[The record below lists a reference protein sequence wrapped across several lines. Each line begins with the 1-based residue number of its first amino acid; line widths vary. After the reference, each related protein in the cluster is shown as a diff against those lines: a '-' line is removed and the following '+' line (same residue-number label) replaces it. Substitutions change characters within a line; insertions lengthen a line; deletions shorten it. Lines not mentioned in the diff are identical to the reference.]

1 MAPEVIDLIS
11 SSPPNASFP
20 PSAQLPKANS
30 IVEPKKQQR
39 RNDATNLAG
48 PQNASFSTDP
58 FLSDDFDTTIEQSQ
72 QENNAEN
79 PTKPQNALLSKDPFL
94 SDDLDTT
101 AEQHRQMNNVKSSAK
116 PQNVPYSSDLFLSDD
131 FDATIDID
139 EPILTDTNTNKRRR
153 LSPPAQPPR
162 PLKRIS
168 PVPEPQTL
176 LPPVRT
182 NGNGRVVTIDDPIE
196 LTSSPGLVS
205 PSKMKPSTHISSK
218 PTEQTITIE
227 AEDSDP
233 FASSPQSVRR
243 SPPKP
248 KPVARPVES
257 SDPFASSQPAP
268 VISKAPEPI
277 ITSPPCPAVPVSKPP
292 PKKNATWDPISSS
305 APDVFAFDSSPP
317 PPGKSRDFINID
329 DSDGEDGSD
338 DDLPDISSFDVSKI
352 RRRSQIQRSKSD
364 IVSSRSRAKPAVS
377 NKNLAADRTREK
389 EARAAAKEVEKVAKR
404 RERQEAKEAKIREKE
419 RNAALAEVNKL
430 RTDKK
435 VSTPEMMVDIPS
447 SLNPTLAT
455 ELQAMLEPFDVQYT
469 TWDSPVENVVKWR
482 RKVRSRYND
491 DLGLWE
497 PIPLRLEDERHV
509 LVAMTADEFV
519 KLALDDEI
527 PSHTAKMQRHFAD
540 HHMVYLIQ
548 GLTPW
553 MRKNRNLRNRQ
564 FATTVRA
571 QDAATSTAGRRNKPT
586 EGYVPEETI
595 EDALLQLQVMHDA
608 LIHHTMTSMETA
620 EQILTF
626 TQHISTIP
634 YRKQRDQATL
644 GAGFCME
651 SGQVKTGEDAKD
663 TYVRMLEEI
672 VRVTAP
678 IAYGVANEF
687 STVSELVRGFENTG
701 PTRLEGVRKMANK
714 DGAFS
719 DRTVGQAVSRRM
731 YKVFTGLDETSTDV

>member
-1 MAPEVIDLIS
+1 MAPEVIDLLS
-11 SSPPNASFP
+11 SSPPNISFP
-20 PSAQLPKANS
+20 PSTQLPKASS
-30 IVEPKKQQR
+30 IVESEQR
-39 RNDATNLAG
+39 SDATKSTK
-48 PQNASFSTDP
+48 PQNASFSRDP
-58 FLSDDFDTTIEQSQ
+58 FLSDDIDTAIEQYQ
-72 QENNAEN
+72 QRDDATDS
-79 PTKPQNALLSKDPFL
+79 TKPQNASFSRNPFL
-94 SDDLDTT
+94 SDDLDATT
-101 AEQHRQMNNVKSSAK
+101 KQHRQINDVKSSTK
-116 PQNVPYSSDLFLSDD
+116 PQNVSYSSDLFLSDD
-131 FDATIDID
+131 FDTTIDLD
-139 EPILTDTNTNKRRR
+139 EPILTDTNPNKRRC

-182 NGNGRVVTIDDPIE
+182 NGNGRVATADDPIE

-205 PSKMKPSTHISSK
+205 PSRMKPSTHISTK

-227 AEDSDP
+227 AEDEDP
-233 FASSPQSVRR
+233 FASSPQPVRR

-248 KPVARPVES
+248 KPVARPIES

-268 VISKAPEPI
+268 AISKAPEPI
-277 ITSPPCPAVPVSKPP
+277 VTSPPCANVPVSKPL

-305 APDVFAFDSSPP
+305 APDVFAFDSSS
-317 PPGKSRDFINID
+317 PPGKSRNVINID

-338 DDLPDISSFDVSKI
+338 DDLPDISSFDASKI
-352 RRRSQIQRSKSD
+352 RRRSQLQRSKSD
-364 IVSSRSRAKPAVS
+364 VVSSRSRAKPAAS
-377 NKNLAADRTREK
+377 TKISTADRARDK
-389 EARAAAKEVEKVAKR
+389 EARAAAKEVEKEAKR
-404 RERQEAKEAKIREKE
+404 RERQEAKEAKLREKE

-447 SLNPTLAT
+447 SLNPTLTT
-455 ELQAMLEPFDVQYT
+455 ELQTMLEPFDVQYT

-491 DLGLWE
+491 DIGLWE
-497 PIPLRLEDERHV
+497 PIPLRLEDEKHA
-509 LVAMTADEFV
+509 LVVMTADEFV

-527 PSHTAKMQRHFAD
+527 PSHIAKMQRHFAD
-540 HHMVYLIQ
+540 HHIIYLMQ
-548 GLTPW
+548 GLTLW

-564 FATTVRA
+564 FASNVRA
-571 QDAATSTAGRRNKPT
+571 QEASTSTAGRRNKPT
-586 EGYVPEETI
+586 EGYVSEETI
-595 EDALLQLQVMHDA
+595 EDALLQLQVMHEA
-608 LIHHTMTSMETA
+608 LIHHTLTSMETA

-687 STVSELVRGFENTG
+687 STVSQLVRGFESTG
-701 PTRLEGVRKMANK
+701 PARLEGVRKMANK